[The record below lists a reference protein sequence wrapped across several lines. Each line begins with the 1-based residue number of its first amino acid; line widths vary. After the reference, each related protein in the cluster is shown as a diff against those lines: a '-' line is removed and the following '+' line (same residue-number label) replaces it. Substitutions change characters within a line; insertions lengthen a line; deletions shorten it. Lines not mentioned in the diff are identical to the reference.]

1 MDNTDNLI
9 REFSSSVD
17 KELELQKDIN
27 EFARELAEKLIYDIN
42 GQGLLVTFNDNHL
55 SIKVFAEANLYG
67 QLVYSVKLLDLDKYA
82 QAMKLSVPE
91 TVKIKSFNFEH
102 DECYELKD
110 EIRNVLVLALF
121 DFYGLDFSAED
132 LGEEESVR
140 LKNG

>member
-17 KELELQKDIN
+17 EELELQKDIN

-55 SIKVFAEANLYG
+55 SIQVFAETNLYG

-102 DECYELKD
+102 DESYELKD

-140 LKNG
+140 LKV

>member
-55 SIKVFAEANLYG
+55 SIKVFSETNLYG

-102 DECYELKD
+102 DESYELKD

-140 LKNG
+140 FRA

>member
-9 REFSSSVD
+9 REFSSSID

-55 SIKVFAEANLYG
+55 SIKVFAETNLYG

-102 DECYELKD
+102 DESYELKD

-140 LKNG
+140 LKV

>member
-9 REFSSSVD
+9 REFSSSID

-42 GQGLLVTFNDNHL
+42 GQGLLVTFNANHL
-55 SIKVFAEANLYG
+55 SIKVFAETNLYG

-82 QAMKLSVPE
+82 QAMKISVPE

-102 DECYELKD
+102 DESYELKD

-121 DFYGLDFSAED
+121 DFYGLEFSAED

-140 LKNG
+140 LKA

>member
-9 REFSSSVD
+9 QEFSSSVD

-55 SIKVFAEANLYG
+55 SIKVFAEINLYG
-67 QLVYSVKLLDLDKYA
+67 QLVYSVKLLDLDKYD

-102 DECYELKD
+102 DESYELKD

-140 LKNG
+140 FKA

>member
-9 REFSSSVD
+9 QEFSSSVD

-55 SIKVFAEANLYG
+55 SIKVFAEINLQG
-67 QLVYSVKLLDLDKYA
+67 QLVYSVKVLDLDKYA
-82 QAMKLSVPE
+82 QAMKLSAPE

-102 DECYELKD
+102 DESYELKD

-140 LKNG
+140 FKA